1 MRVKPGRSRPA
12 PLSPVSSDKTQSQNL
27 APKVQVHSYY
37 LNDRPEQPVHEVRD
51 VNRFN
56 YG

>member
-1 MRVKPGRSRPA
+1 MRVKPGRSKPA

-37 LNDRPEQPVHEVRD
+37 LNDRPEQAVHEVRD
-51 VNRFN
+51 EDRFI
-56 YG
+56 